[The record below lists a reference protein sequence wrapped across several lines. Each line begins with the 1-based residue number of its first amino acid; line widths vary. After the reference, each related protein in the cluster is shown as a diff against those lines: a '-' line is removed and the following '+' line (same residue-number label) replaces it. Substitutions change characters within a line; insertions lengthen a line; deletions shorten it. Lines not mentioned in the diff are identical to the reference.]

1 MNELTPLQIDKP
13 QRRTWLYDGLLVL
26 VILAGLYLRLA
37 GTNWDEG
44 QYLHPDER
52 FLMFVESSIQPVKSL
67 GEYFN
72 TAVSSLNPHNSG
84 HPLFVYG
91 TWPIFA
97 VRYLLEWIGK
107 TGGEVYQLGR
117 PLSALATTAT
127 VLLVYLLGLRLYDR
141 RVGLLAATF
150 AAFSVL
156 DIQLSHFFKEDTF
169 MTFFVI
175 LALYFAVVVATG
187 GWKARGEN
195 KSPEDPDRLVEAG
208 REDAGPEA
216 LQSSDRRE
224 PGPGI
229 FRGDGLI
236 FILFGLAL
244 GMAMASKINSFP
256 MALALPLA
264 VLIRVF
270 QQPAR
275 KQPSAMMEGF
285 VYLVL
290 GGMTT
295 FLTFRVLQPY
305 AFTGPGFLGLI
316 PNPKWL
322 DNLRELQRLASADSV
337 FGFPPSLQWA
347 DRPIWF
353 AWENITRWGLG
364 LPLGILAWTGFVWVG
379 WRILKGE
386 WPKHILLWGW
396 TALYFIWQSLV
407 FNPTMRYQL
416 PVYPTLAVL
425 AAWAA
430 VALWDR
436 TSRREQNEVEPK
448 RVNWQRGVVLL
459 VIGGVVTGTVI
470 WAWAFSAIYR
480 QPVTRIAA
488 SRWIYQNIPGAITL
502 HVRGSGG
509 TLNQPVPYPY
519 DTPLRPDLPYS
530 TFFEARYGGLVSE
543 ITLPKV
549 VDLLPSPGEESLS
562 IALKVGEAELG
573 SERVELDAPG
583 VETGSSQE
591 VKFEFNPPIPL
602 VAGEVYEIR
611 LSLQS
616 AVGAAYQ
623 LAGASLATESSW
635 DDGLPL
641 RLDGYDGY
649 GGIYQGG
656 LNFEMYW
663 EDNPE
668 KRERFTSIL
677 DQADYLTISSSRQWA
692 SVGRLPDHFP
702 LSAAYYRALIGCPEG
717 LDIERCYNR
726 AQVGM
731 YQGALGFDLVE
742 IFQANPTAGP
752 LVINDQASEEA
763 FTVYDHPKVFIFR
776 KSAVYNPL
784 QVREILDRV
793 DLQQLDQAADPS
805 VVEKDLLLPPERREG
820 QLAGGTW
827 AELFPPGSLLNRY
840 EWLAVILWYVS
851 LAVLGLLVYP
861 LVRLALPGLPD
872 GGYPFARTVGLL
884 LLSYLV
890 WISGS
895 FGLPVERPLITVTV
909 VLIAIFGGLAAYGQ
923 RKTLQELWRS
933 NRRYFLLIEGLFLAL
948 FLFGLLIRFGNP
960 DLWHP
965 WKGGEKPMDFSYFNA
980 VLKSTTYPPYDPWFA
995 GGYIN
1000 YYYYGFVLVGVL
1012 VKWLGI
1018 NPAVAYNLILP
1029 TLFGLMGLGA
1039 FSIGWNLRESTRQE
1053 GEGWRSSPWLTGGA
1067 ASLGMV
1073 LLGNLGIVRMI
1084 IRGYQ
1089 RLGGSGAALEEVSFF
1104 TRWFWGAKG
1113 FLEALSGS
1121 QLPYALA
1128 DWYWF
1133 PSRAIPAPGDVEP
1146 ITEFPFFT
1154 FLYADLH
1161 AHLIA
1166 LPLTVLVLAWALS
1179 VVLSRGRWGGL
1190 GRTVLG
1196 FLLGGLAIGALRP
1209 TNTWDFYP
1217 YLAIGGVAIVYG
1229 IGRYYRP
1236 GREWFASQPRLALAV
1251 RAALVMAAGAVL
1263 VLLAHLLFQ
1272 PYADW
1277 YGQGYN
1283 SAGLWQ
1289 GTRTPTY
1296 AYLDHWGVF
1305 LFFISSWMA
1314 WETREWL
1321 ASTPLSA
1328 LRSLEPY
1335 KGVIQAAFVVLL
1347 AVIVGFIIMEIRVAW
1362 LVLILGVWAA
1372 TLLFRPGM
1380 PDAKRAILFL
1390 FGTGLVLTLMVEV
1403 VVLQGDIGRMN
1414 TVFKFYLQ
1422 SWTLFAV
1429 SAAAAFGWLL
1439 TELPRW
1445 TVNWRKAWQFVA
1457 AFLVGA
1463 AALYPLLG
1471 SMARIKD
1478 RMTPEAPHTLDGMAY
1493 MAYSSYNDLGTIMDL
1508 SQDYRAIRWLQENVS
1523 GSPVIVEAN
1532 MVEYHWGTRFTIYT
1546 GLPNVVGWNWHQRQ
1560 QRAVL
1565 SGPVV
1570 EKRVEDV
1577 NNFYRT
1583 TDLAVA
1589 RDFLRT
1595 YDVSYIIL
1603 GQLERVLYQGEGL
1616 EKFTQFEGVGW
1627 REVYRDLDT
1636 VIYQVVEGELAER

>member
-1 MNELTPLQIDKP
+1 MLSWWRQAARKITGLKDPLENPIHEGQEEPAEAGVKAVGPGTPLGRKS
-13 QRRTWLYDGLLVL
+13 GL
-26 VILAGLYLRLA
+26 
-37 GTNWDEG
+37 
-44 QYLHPDER
+44 
-52 FLMFVESSIQPVKSL
+52 F
-67 GEYFN
+67 
-72 TAVSSLNPHNSG
+72 
-84 HPLFVYG
+84 
-91 TWPIFA
+91 
-97 VRYLLEWIGK
+97 
-107 TGGEVYQLGR
+107 
-117 PLSALATTAT
+117 
-127 VLLVYLLGLRLYDR
+127 
-141 RVGLLAATF
+141 
-150 AAFSVL
+150 
-156 DIQLSHFFKEDTF
+156 
-169 MTFFVI
+169 
-175 LALYFAVVVATG
+175 
-187 GWKARGEN
+187 RGE
-195 KSPEDPDRLVEAG
+195 
-208 REDAGPEA
+208 
-216 LQSSDRRE
+216 
-224 PGPGI
+224 
-229 FRGDGLI
+229 GLI
-236 FILFGLAL
+236 FVFFGLAL

-256 MALALPLA
+256 MALALPIA

-270 QQPAR
+270 KQPEK
-275 KQPSAMMEGF
+275 KQPSAIMEGLI
-285 VYLVL
+285 YLVI
-290 GGMTT
+290 GGLTS
-295 FLTFRVLQPY
+295 FLTFRILQPY
-305 AFTGPGFLGLI
+305 AFTGPGFFGLI

-322 DNLRELQRLASADSV
+322 DNLRELQRLASADSI

-364 LPLGILAWTGFVWVG
+364 LPLGILAWVGFAWMG
-379 WRILKGE
+379 WRMFTGE
-386 WPKHILLWGW
+386 WPRHILLWGW
-396 TALYFIWQSLV
+396 TAIYFVWQSLV

-416 PVYPTLAVL
+416 PVYPTLALL

-430 VALWDR
+430 VEFWDR
-436 TSRREQNEVEPK
+436 TARKEGAEGESRRL
-448 RVNWQRGVVLL
+448 NWQRGVAFL
-459 VIGGVVTGTVI
+459 VIGGVISGTII

-488 SRWIYQNIPGAITL
+488 SRWIYQNIPGAITI
-502 HVRGSGG
+502 HVTGDDGIR
-509 TLNQPVPYPY
+509 NQPVPYPY
-519 DTPLRPDLPYS
+519 DTPLRPDLPYTTLFS
-530 TFFEARYGGLVSE
+530 ARTGGLVSE
-543 ITLPKV
+543 ITLPRV
-549 VDLLPSPGEESLS
+549 SDILPAPGREVLSLTFS
-562 IALKVGEAELG
+562 AGEAQLG
-573 SERVELDAPG
+573 NATVELDAPG
-583 VETGSSQE
+583 IETGITQE
-591 VKFEFNPPIPL
+591 VRFEFNPPVPI
-602 VAGEVYEIR
+602 VENVVYQLK

-616 AVGAAYQ
+616 EVGAAYQ
-623 LAGASLATESSW
+623 ISGAALASESSW

-663 EDNPE
+663 EDTPE
-668 KRERFTSIL
+668 KRERFFSIL
-677 DQADYLTISSSRQWA
+677 DQAEYINISSSRQWA
-692 SVGRLPDHFP
+692 SVGRMPDHFP
-702 LSAAYYRALIGCPEG
+702 LSAAYYRALVGCPDE

-731 YQGALGFDLVE
+731 YQGALGFELVE
-742 IFQANPTAGP
+742 VFQANPTVGP

-776 KSAVYNPL
+776 KSPAYDPL
-784 QVREILDRV
+784 QVRSILNQV
-793 DLQQLDQAADPS
+793 DLQRVEQVDGNESSEP
-805 VVEKDLLLPPERREG
+805 EKDLLLTPERLVE
-820 QLAGGTW
+820 QQAGGTW
-827 AELFPPGSLLNRY
+827 ADLFSPGSLLNRF

-851 LAVLGLLVYP
+851 LAGLGLLVYP
-861 LVRLALPGLPD
+861 LVRLAVPGLAD

-895 FGLPVERPLITVTV
+895 LRVPVERPLITVALGV
-909 VLIAIFGGLAAYGQ
+909 IAVLGSLAAYIQ
-923 RKTLQELWRS
+923 RSTLLELWHS
-933 NRRYFLLIEGLFLAL
+933 NRRYFLLMEGLFLAF

-980 VLKSTTYPPYDPWFA
+980 VLKSTSFPPYDPWFA

-1000 YYYYGFVLVGVL
+1000 YYYYGFVFVGVL

-1029 TLFGLMGLGA
+1029 TLFGLIGLGA
-1039 FSIGWNLRESTRQE
+1039 FSIGWNLRQATRQE
-1053 GEGWRSSPWLTGGA
+1053 GDGWRSSPWLTGGA
-1067 ASLGMV
+1067 AGLGMV

-1084 IRGYQ
+1084 VRGYQ
-1089 RLGGSGAALEEVSFF
+1089 RLGGSVGSLDGVSFI
-1104 TRWFWGAKG
+1104 TRWFWGVKG
-1113 FLEALSGS
+1113 FLEALSGA

-1179 VVLSRGRWGGL
+1179 VVLSRGRWGGA
-1190 GRTVLG
+1190 GRTLLG

-1217 YLAIGGVAIVYG
+1217 YLAIGGVAFVYG
-1229 IGRYYRP
+1229 FGRYYRP
-1236 GREWFASQPRLALAV
+1236 ASAWIASRPRLTAAARGLLVLAGA
-1251 RAALVMAAGAVL
+1251 AALVV
-1263 VLLAHLLFQ
+1263 LAHILYQ
-1272 PYADW
+1272 PYANW

-1289 GTRTPTY
+1289 GTRTPVF

-1305 LFFISSWMA
+1305 FFFIVSWMV
-1314 WETREWL
+1314 WETREWM
-1321 ASTPLSA
+1321 AKTPLSA
-1328 LRSLEPY
+1328 LRVLEPY
-1335 KGVIQAAFVVLL
+1335 KGVIQAALVVLL
-1347 AVIVGFIIMEIRVAW
+1347 AVIIGFFIMKIRVAW
-1362 LVLILGVWAA
+1362 LVLILGVWASL
-1372 TLLFRPGM
+1372 LLFRPGL
-1380 PDAKRAILFL
+1380 PDAKRVVLFL
-1390 FGTGLVLTLMVEV
+1390 VGTGLVLTLMVEV

-1422 SWTLFAV
+1422 SWTLFAI
-1429 SAAAAFGWLL
+1429 SAAAGFGWLL

-1445 TVNWRKAWQFVA
+1445 NVNWRKAWQFA
-1457 AFLVGA
+1457 AVFLVGS

-1471 SMARIKD
+1471 SIARIKD

-1493 MAYSSYNDLGTIMDL
+1493 MAYSTYNDLGTVMDL
-1508 SQDYRAIRWLQENVS
+1508 SQDYRAIRWLQENVL

-1565 SGPVV
+1565 PGPVV

-1583 TDLAVA
+1583 TSLEVA
-1589 RDFLRT
+1589 RDFLET

-1603 GQLERVLYQGEGL
+1603 GQLERVYYQGDGLNKFSQYEGL
-1616 EKFTQFEGVGW
+1616 AWK
-1627 REVYRDLDT
+1627 EVYRDLDT
-1636 VIYQVVEGELAER
+1636 VIYQVVREALAEG